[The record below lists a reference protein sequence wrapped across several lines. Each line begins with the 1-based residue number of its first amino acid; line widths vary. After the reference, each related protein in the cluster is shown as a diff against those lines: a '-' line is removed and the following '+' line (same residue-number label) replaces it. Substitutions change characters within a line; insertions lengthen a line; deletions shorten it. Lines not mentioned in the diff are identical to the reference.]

1 MSRNQEAADV
11 VAAKGHNRFDNVDD
25 ESFFRIALP
34 DWIGGARVFYANEDR
49 SCVLNDQGSRPGAA
63 LRRSALYLIECI

>member
-11 VAAKGHNRFDNVDD
+11 VAAKDHSRFGNVDD
-25 ESFFRIALP
+25 EPFFRIALS
-34 DWIGGARVFYANEDR
+34 DWIIGAGLFYANEDR
-49 SCVLNDQGSRPGAA
+49 SCVLNDQGSRPDAS